1 MSPRYTEA
9 VQRLLWLGHE
19 GRSLKWDLKN
29 IGAVLERLGH
39 PERKFASIHIAGT
52 NGKGSVATMTASILR
67 AAGHRTGLYT
77 SPHLERMNERIAVNG
92 TAVGDEEF
100 AAAFNAVSETVEA
113 LLAEVTLPHHP
124 SYFECLTAMALW
136 HFARAGVETAV
147 LEVGLGGRLD
157 ATNVVSPDLT
167 VITAIDFDHERYLGH
182 SIEQIAGEKAG
193 ILKPGVPVLSAA
205 RHPVARA
212 VVARRAEDV
221 GAPLVDVEAEYRAE
235 EVRPHDLGLHSFV
248 AVGPD
253 GFSMT
258 VAPSMRGVFQVQ
270 NALVTVASVQ
280 ELNRRDWRIP
290 ERAVAD
296 GIRGAEW
303 PGRVELVRRTPLV
316 FLDGAHN
323 PAGVREV
330 VRFWQ
335 DHLPG
340 RRIHLVYGTVRDKAV
355 EELTEALFPLA
366 ASVVVTQPS
375 TPRAAS
381 AELLASLAQA
391 HGRDVQVEPDPVIAV
406 QSALERAGP
415 EEVVFVT
422 GSLFLVG
429 DCRRW
434 LMESTEEGRASAAAG
449 STLQAEESF

>member
-1 MSPRYTEA
+1 
-9 VQRLLWLGHE
+9 
-19 GRSLKWDLKN
+19 
-29 IGAVLERLGH
+29 
-39 PERKFASIHIAGT
+39 
-52 NGKGSVATMTASILR
+52 
-67 AAGHRTGLYT
+67 
-77 SPHLERMNERIAVNG
+77 
-92 TAVGDEEF
+92 
-100 AAAFNAVSETVEA
+100 
-113 LLAEVTLPHHP
+113 
-124 SYFECLTAMALW
+124 
-136 HFARAGVETAV
+136 
-147 LEVGLGGRLD
+147 
-157 ATNVVSPDLT
+157 
-167 VITAIDFDHERYLGH
+167 
-182 SIEQIAGEKAG
+182 
-193 ILKPGVPVLSAA
+193 
-205 RHPVARA
+205 
-212 VVARRAEDV
+212 
-221 GAPLVDVEAEYRAE
+221 
-235 EVRPHDLGLHSFV
+235 
-248 AVGPD
+248 
-253 GFSMT
+253 
-258 VAPSMRGVFQVQ
+258 
-270 NALVTVASVQ
+270 
-280 ELNRRDWRIP
+280 
-290 ERAVAD
+290 
-296 GIRGAEW
+296 
-303 PGRVELVRRTPLV
+303 V

-391 HGRDVQVEPDPVIAV
+391 HGQDVQVEPDPVIAV